1 MGYIVYAE
9 KYGIRI
15 RVVGYT
21 TQVLAEDFVSRHQ
34 GKNDMKLT
42 ISIE

>member
-21 TQVLAEDFVSRHQ
+21 TQALADDFVSRHQ
-34 GKNDMKLT
+34 GRNGMTLT